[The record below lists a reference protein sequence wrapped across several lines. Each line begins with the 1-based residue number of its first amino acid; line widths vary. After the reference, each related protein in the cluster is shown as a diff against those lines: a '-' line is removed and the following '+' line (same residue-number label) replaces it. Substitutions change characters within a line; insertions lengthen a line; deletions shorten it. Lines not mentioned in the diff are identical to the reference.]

1 MNLSLRS
8 CLAVVLFGGVL
19 SVPSF
24 SAGYVDSRDG
34 CSMLSFKVGETICS
48 LDDLKTQY
56 QERRE
61 IVDSLANEISQYYL
75 NLLSLDESQVRG
87 ILLQNDNDIEINKAC
102 ETTIRG
108 FEQGLKAMLKQD
120 RPDEEKQE
128 MRMYL
133 RSIAKARFEI
143 TRLNDFSRQLFTLP
157 KIYKSDI
164 NKAALSEL
172 AAYTTKKIESG
183 NFSFTG

>member
-24 SAGYVDSRDG
+24 AAGYVDSRDG

-48 LDDLKTQY
+48 LDDLKAQY

-87 ILLQNDNDIEINKAC
+87 IMLQNDIEINKAC

-157 KIYKSDI
+157 NIYKSDI